1 MEAARKDAVNIAPIP
16 PISAPEKRNV
26 SAATLKSRARR
37 GVGVAGGAY
46 DPTAETSLAHV
57 QALGLVVLFALSI
70 GLAERTTSPTRERTR
85 PGSAPHPAVVRA
97 GFTVAFLIFYT
108 LTTLLWAALGVAS
121 FGAYITHLFF
131 FYTLVGTFT
140 GVLFKKKSPAGSILA
155 AFVLSLTAFFADA

>member
-1 MEAARKDAVNIAPIP
+1 
-16 PISAPEKRNV
+16 
-26 SAATLKSRARR
+26 
-37 GVGVAGGAY
+37 
-46 DPTAETSLAHV
+46 V

-108 LTTLLWAALGVAS
+108 LTTLVWAALGVAS